1 MTPKDANVALSFAEV
16 AKIAAQATA
25 GKQSPAPEPKSHETA
40 KQGGEWQT
48 VTRRKADKTAH
59 PAPRQD
65 DRILVRISASNK
77 LRDCESFLMTEKL
90 KKLDAGLGKALKNV
104 QKTKSGFAL
113 IANKDCRTTLLE
125 KSDKIKKYLGPG
137 TEVAQALNTD
147 AYLIGPVV
155 RHLNGGGK
163 AVEVTEEM
171 IRVCFAE
178 ATRIAPVYMT
188 EKTRGN
194 EKTFIAKIP
203 ANGAKVPRQLRMGSR
218 LVPVRLLA
226 EKPKATPQC
235 TRCFGWHDAKKCS
248 RAQLCRHCGS
258 SEHESSKHPACCEVE
273 HQCVSACFICRG
285 PHPADSKECPLRKK
299 GTTPEERRV
308 IRKEQQKL
316 TSEKWKACPKA
327 SKKTPAQAA
336 EQADSMEAQEEGL
349 ETPEGNPQT
358 EDRPVEAEEA
368 PAPRGNEAS
377 EPPMPEPTPSAPGAQ
392 GLRKSAR
399 TKARQG
405 EQPQSQSWDTRPR
418 VMTYVRNTIMATLVP
433 VCDGEHADVVIVELT
448 GQGLHI
454 ANVYNAN
461 PQDTSRGVAL
471 VRAQKTV
478 KDKKMILCGDLNLH
492 SHMWDSRKSESR
504 DCSLI
509 LDWLSEDDVTLLN
522 EPDDNTCF
530 HSKESPSVIDLAFAS
545 STLLGQTGCTTKV
558 MKELNCG
565 SDHFPLSTTIE
576 GIQIDDVVRATR
588 HNMNRLDTEKFTRA
602 CARES
607 TSLNAREALR
617 AEDAEEL
624 AAGLIK
630 AMTKALD
637 EAAPKALGRGTGKRW
652 WNPQCTG
659 AVREMRSAWR
669 QTEADNFPDASYDAY
684 KEKRRA
690 FQAEIRTAKR
700 ELWRQT
706 IENMTDATDVFRMVN
721 RLGKTNPA
729 GGLPPLTQG
738 GTTRRTPQE
747 KAEALLDT
755 HTQPAE
761 DRSRTEEEANP
772 RARLWGKLTPTEVRD
787 AVFHAGNTAPG
798 EDGIPNTA
806 WKLAWPIFGHI
817 QGCDD
822 GGDPETISRQE
833 TPKELPADLATV
845 NPREKPRES
854 DSAKAVDTGDRTTD
868 HPATLR
874 VSGTQEGG
882 HRPDL
887 ETGGC
892 HQREADS
899 QAEKPAM
906 ARIPVQVGGV
916 FPDGQ
921 ASEPFC
927 GRRTP
932 SGEESRGSLPQGSPA
947 SPILYMLFMADLFKK
962 MQSLGYADDGLIYV
976 SSRSVKANL
985 LSIGEWLRMATR
997 WCSENELEIDWSKTG
1012 FMHLYKGR
1020 KAAGMNEKLQM
1031 PDGTWLAPMDEMK
1044 WLGVWWDPSLS
1055 FNKHCKETMAKARRT
1070 INVLRHL
1077 SRVYFGI
1084 PPKSALQV
1092 IRACVVPQLTYA
1104 ATTWYPMASKTA
1116 LDKLEVVL
1124 RDGIRAALPVYKT
1137 TNKPSLYRFA
1147 AFPSLRLICQEMIRA
1162 GGIRAYTCNTDHP
1175 LHITTIDGTIDK
1187 AKAMLPFPIRDTD
1200 KLLPEGEGPPD
1211 PLAEKLSK
1219 EEAAKAH
1226 LKLLEKESQDTIWV
1240 YSDGSRDSDGNT
1252 GAGWAV
1258 YHGGKTLAQGSGACG
1273 KYREVADAEAI
1284 AALRAVR
1291 IAAEVAPPQAEG
1303 LNLCVDN
1310 LGVAKRISKRMRKP
1324 GTSQLEVDEIRRI
1337 LAKWEGGTE
1346 CLSLDKPVGRVH
1358 WVPGHCEV
1366 PGNEVVDQL
1375 AKAGC
1380 KSSDLLVPERTMS
1393 LAAARR
1399 WKNDAF
1405 RADFKDWMIDN
1416 CPNTDHLG
1424 GALGIPKPYKLDW
1437 MRGLNRGTVAR
1448 ILAARSKHGDFEEY
1462 HTRFN
1467 HQDAET
1473 KCQVPNCG
1481 KPKDFSHPWE
1491 CIGNAT
1497 RLAGRPSSKIW
1508 RKGFLAANLHPQKS
1522 LEILEVD
1529 AHLQ

>member
-1 MTPKDANVALSFAEV
+1 
-16 AKIAAQATA
+16 
-25 GKQSPAPEPKSHETA
+25 
-40 KQGGEWQT
+40 
-48 VTRRKADKTAH
+48 
-59 PAPRQD
+59 
-65 DRILVRISASNK
+65 
-77 LRDCESFLMTEKL
+77 
-90 KKLDAGLGKALKNV
+90 
-104 QKTKSGFAL
+104 
-113 IANKDCRTTLLE
+113 
-125 KSDKIKKYLGPG
+125 
-137 TEVAQALNTD
+137 
-147 AYLIGPVV
+147 
-155 RHLNGGGK
+155 
-163 AVEVTEEM
+163 
-171 IRVCFAE
+171 
-178 ATRIAPVYMT
+178 
-188 EKTRGN
+188 
-194 EKTFIAKIP
+194 
-203 ANGAKVPRQLRMGSR
+203 
-218 LVPVRLLA
+218 
-226 EKPKATPQC
+226 
-235 TRCFGWHDAKKCS
+235 
-248 RAQLCRHCGS
+248 
-258 SEHESSKHPACCEVE
+258 
-273 HQCVSACFICRG
+273 
-285 PHPADSKECPLRKK
+285 
-299 GTTPEERRV
+299 
-308 IRKEQQKL
+308 
-316 TSEKWKACPKA
+316 
-327 SKKTPAQAA
+327 
-336 EQADSMEAQEEGL
+336 
-349 ETPEGNPQT
+349 
-358 EDRPVEAEEA
+358 
-368 PAPRGNEAS
+368 
-377 EPPMPEPTPSAPGAQ
+377 
-392 GLRKSAR
+392 
-399 TKARQG
+399 
-405 EQPQSQSWDTRPR
+405 
-418 VMTYVRNTIMATLVP
+418 MATLVP

-806 WKLAWPIFGHI
+806 WKLAWPIFG
-817 QGCDD
+817 QCVV
-822 GGDPETISRQE
+822 
-833 TPKELPADLATV
+833 KLF
-845 NPREKPRES
+845 NCC
-854 DSAKAVDTGDRTTD
+854 
-868 HPATLR
+868 
-874 VSGTQEGG
+874 
-882 HRPDL
+882 L
-887 ETGGC
+887 ETGC
-892 HQREADS
+892 HPRVFKAATMVAIPKPYRDRRLPRSYRLISLLSTLGKSLERVIARKLSTQAIELRIIPPHYASAVPRRAATDLTWKLADVIVGESKLKKITSLVTFDIKGAFDAVKKERLIARLRS
-899 QAEKPAM
+899 QLWPESLCRWVASFLTDRQVSLSVEGGL
-906 ARIPVQVGGV
+906 PVERKVG
-916 FPDGQ
+916 
-921 ASEPFC
+921 
-927 GRRTP
+927 
-932 SGEESRGSLPQGSPA
+932 GSLPQGSPA

-1070 INVLRHL
+1070 INVLRRL

-1366 PGNEVVDQL
+1366 PGNEAVDQL

-1497 RLAGRPSSKIW
+1497 RLAGRFVKKLLREDRSFV
-1508 RKGFLAANLHPQKS
+1508 RKANSDQS
-1522 LEILEVD
+1522 GDV
-1529 AHLQ
+1529 